1 MSVRETGTRS
11 HADPPVSEA
20 ATVQFGERD
29 LPRITDRV
37 IETPVGRALGHSARW
52 EGGQYCAIL
61 TRKGLIG
68 CGAYHV
74 PTMEHFGQ
82 AVAIARGT
90 PANPLCEPEDLY
102 CARIVEATAQAQ
114 ALGIRV
120 GDTGLDA
127 LAKLLAAE

>member
-1 MSVRETGTRS
+1 MPSAFVT
-11 HADPPVSEA
+11 A
-20 ATVQFGERD
+20 ATVRMTGDD

-37 IETPVGRALGHSARW
+37 IETPVGKALGHSARW

-90 PANPLCEPEDLY
+90 PEHPLCEPEDLY
-102 CARIVEATAQAQ
+102 QAKIVEATRQAEE
-114 ALGIRV
+114 LGVRV
-120 GDTGLDA
+120 GDTGLEA

>member
-1 MSVRETGTRS
+1 MPESTS
-11 HADPPVSEA
+11 A
-20 ATVQFGERD
+20 ATVQLPQAE

-37 IETPVGRALGHSARW
+37 IETPVGIALGHSARW

-102 CARIVEATAQAQ
+102 GARIVEASRQAQ
-114 ALGIRV
+114 ELGIQV
-120 GDTGLDA
+120 GQTGLEA

>member
-1 MSVRETGTRS
+1 MSIEPTTAS
-11 HADPPVSEA
+11 
-20 ATVQFGERD
+20 TVQLPGTD

-37 IETPVGRALGHSARW
+37 IETPVGSAIGHSARW

-61 TRKGLIG
+61 TRRGLIG

-90 PANPLCEPEDLY
+90 PQKPLVEPEDLY
-102 CARIVEATAQAQ
+102 QAKIVEASRQAQ
-114 ALGIRV
+114 ELGIRV
-120 GDTGLDA
+120 GNTGLEA
-127 LAKLLAAE
+127 LAKLLAEPGA

>member
-1 MSVRETGTRS
+1 MSIPLTAASTVRI
-11 HADPPVSEA
+11 ADAE
-20 ATVQFGERD
+20 

-37 IETPVGRALGHSARW
+37 IETPAGKAIGHAAKW

-90 PANPLCEPEDLY
+90 PEKPLVEPEDLFN
-102 CARIVEATAQAQ
+102 ARIVEATKQAQ
-114 ALGIRV
+114 ELGVRV
-120 GDTGLDA
+120 GDTGLQA
-127 LAKLLAAE
+127 LEKLLAAEG

>member
-1 MSVRETGTRS
+1 MPSAFVT
-11 HADPPVSEA
+11 A
-20 ATVQFGERD
+20 ATVRMTGDD

-37 IETPVGRALGHSARW
+37 IETPVGKALGHSARW

-90 PANPLCEPEDLY
+90 PEHPLCEPEDLY
-102 CARIVEATAQAQ
+102 QAKIVEATRQAEE
-114 ALGIRV
+114 LGVRV
-120 GDTGLDA
+120 GDTGLEA
-127 LAKLLAAE
+127 LAKLLTAE

>member
-1 MSVRETGTRS
+1 LD
-11 HADPPVSEA
+11 HQA
-20 ATVQFGERD
+20 AAASTVQLAGAE

-37 IETPVGRALGHSARW
+37 VDTPVGRALGHSARW
-52 EGGQYCAIL
+52 EGGQYCALI

-90 PANPLCEPEDLY
+90 PQNPLCEPEDLFD
-102 CARIVEATAQAQ
+102 ATIVEASRQARD
-114 ALGIRV
+114 LGVRV
-120 GDTGLDA
+120 GDTGLQA
-127 LAKLLAAE
+127 LEKLLASEE